1 MLDAAGRFKHN
12 TEAETYLNV
21 KSRTLNRWNRE
32 LPPGDIGR
40 PPKNVPRQARALL
53 LEEIEKH
60 GENVSRLYEVFPT
73 ISRSAIADFTI
84 FWLLCQNRVKNEIQL
99 QWLKPGS
106 VWAMDF
112 LERETS
118 LNYDFVFN
126 VRDLAS
132 GKVLAARATKEQT
145 AQAVCDILQEL
156 FHRHGAPL
164 VIKSDNGHEFI
175 AHIVA
180 DQMQKYKITHL
191 FSPVYFPQYNG
202 ACEAGGG
209 AVMTRA
215 MEVAAACG
223 HPGVLTIDALEAG
236 RKIGNAAPRRG
247 GRSSPNVEWQQ
258 RGEISNQMRED
269 FLAIV
274 NLRTQETRGEFW
286 RLEAPRCVK
295 QVQQARCMVQ
305 SSFDFNS
312 VSTRSGSETV
322 DTIARPWA
330 EKSTLLENWAE
341 YFASEKEAIAFV
353 AKCDRIAI
361 ERALSD
367 ACLLKVRKG

>member
-1 MLDAAGRFKHN
+1 MFIGTADRASSVVTKKIARRGHRELKKASQKLVLDAAGRFKHN

-40 PPKNVPRQARALL
+40 PPKNVPRQARAPL

-175 AHIVA
+175 ARNVA
-180 DQMQKYKITHL
+180 ALVRQYRTTHL
-191 FSPVYFPQYNG
+191 FSPAYFP
-202 ACEAGGG
+202 
-209 AVMTRA
+209 
-215 MEVAAACG
+215 
-223 HPGVLTIDALEAG
+223 
-236 RKIGNAAPRRG
+236 
-247 GRSSPNVEWQQ
+247 
-258 RGEISNQMRED
+258 
-269 FLAIV
+269 
-274 NLRTQETRGEFW
+274 
-286 RLEAPRCVK
+286 
-295 QVQQARCMVQ
+295 
-305 SSFDFNS
+305 
-312 VSTRSGSETV
+312 
-322 DTIARPWA
+322 
-330 EKSTLLENWAE
+330 
-341 YFASEKEAIAFV
+341 
-353 AKCDRIAI
+353 
-361 ERALSD
+361 
-367 ACLLKVRKG
+367 